1 MNSTEG
7 LALFL
12 GLLLFAGSISFVY
25 KWYMGSVNDAQGLF
39 GVAGIAV
46 SLVFPAFIAPELY
59 RELFSGLRHLIV
71 VPVGTAAAA
80 APLAVGEGAQQV
92 LDATGRKAESLWGKF
107 VGFFTGGGK
116 RAKRR
121 A

>member
-12 GLLLFAGSISFVY
+12 GFLLFAGSVSFVY
-25 KWYMGSVNDAQGLF
+25 KWYRGSVNDAQGLF
-39 GVAGIAV
+39 GIAGIAV
-46 SLVFPAFIAPELY
+46 SLVFPAFIVPELY
-59 RELFSGLRHLIV
+59 REVFLGLRHLIV
-71 VPVGTAAAA
+71 VPIGTAAAS
-80 APLAVGEGAQQV
+80 APLAAGEGVQQV
-92 LDATGRKAESLWGKF
+92 LDATGRKVESLWDKF
-107 VGFFTGGGK
+107 VGIFSGGGR